1 MTQCLPSYADDK
13 VAFGVPG
20 IAFGSKVK
28 VKMIKSG
35 CMTNNTNI
43 SCMFRCRL
51 YIFSTLI
58 AEYLQMS
65 AMVVDY

>member
-13 VAFGVPG
+13 VAFGVPS

-35 CMTNNTNI
+35 CMTNNTNT
-43 SCMFRCRL
+43 SCMF
-51 YIFSTLI
+51 
-58 AEYLQMS
+58 
-65 AMVVDY
+65 